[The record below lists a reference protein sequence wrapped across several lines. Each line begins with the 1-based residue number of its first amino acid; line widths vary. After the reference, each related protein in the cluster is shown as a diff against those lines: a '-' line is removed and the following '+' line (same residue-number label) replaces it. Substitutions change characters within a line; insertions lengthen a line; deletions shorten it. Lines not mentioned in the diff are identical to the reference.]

1 MTMKPAVRR
10 LALTAHVTVSVGWIG
25 AALVFLAIAVVA
37 LTAGDDLTVRGAY
50 VLMERAGWLVLVPL
64 AFASLLTGVVM
75 SLGTTWGLF
84 WHYWVVV
91 KLVITVFSTI
101 ILLIY
106 TGTFRQMAHVA
117 ANPNVAL
124 DGVRNPSPLLHAI
137 LAIVLLL
144 TASVLAVYKPVGVTA
159 YGRRKQLEEGRGP
172 TPTSIPQRSAAPT
185 NASPWLYVS
194 VAVAVVIVVILLVVI
209 LHLMG
214 TVGGRH

>member
-25 AALVFLAIAVVA
+25 AALVFLAIAAMA
-37 LTAGDDLTVRGAY
+37 LTAEDDLTVRGAY

-84 WHYWVVV
+84 RYYWVAV

-117 ANPNVAL
+117 ADPTVAL
-124 DGVRNPSPLLHAI
+124 DNVRNPSPVLHAG
-137 LAIVLLL
+137 LAMLLLL
-144 TASVLAVYKPVGVTA
+144 TATVLAVYKPAGLTA
-159 YGRRKQLEEGRGP
+159 YGRRKQLEEGRSM
-172 TPTSIPQRSAAPT
+172 PTSIPQRSTAAE

-194 VAVAVVIVVILLVVI
+194 VAVVVAVILVVIV
-209 LHLMG
+209 LHLTG
-214 TVGGRH
+214 IVSGGH

>member
-1 MTMKPAVRR
+1 MRPGVRR
-10 LALTAHVTVSVGWIG
+10 FALTAHVTVSVGWTG
-25 AALVFLAIAVVA
+25 AALVFLVIAAMA
-37 LTAGDDLTVRGAY
+37 LTGEDDLTVRGAY

-84 WHYWVVV
+84 RHFWVVI
-91 KLVITVFSTI
+91 KLAITIFSTV

-117 ANPNVAL
+117 ADATVAL
-124 DGVRNPSPLLHAI
+124 DRVRNPSPVLHAI
-137 LAIVLLL
+137 LAMLLLL
-144 TASVLAVYKPVGVTA
+144 TATVLAVSKPVGLTA
-159 YGRRKQLEEGRGP
+159 YGRRKQLEEGRRS
-172 TPTSIPQRSAAPT
+172 TPTSIPQRSAAAT

-194 VAVAVVIVVILLVVI
+194 VGVVIAVILVVVI
-209 LHLMG
+209 LHLTG

>member
-25 AALVFLAIAVVA
+25 AALAFLGIGVLA
-37 LTAGDDLTVRGAY
+37 LTSRDDLTVRGAY

-64 AFASLLTGVVM
+64 AFASLLTGLVM

-84 WHYWVVV
+84 RHYWVVV
-91 KLVITVFSTI
+91 KLVITAFSTG

-124 DGVRNPSPLLHAI
+124 DGVRNPSPVLHAI
-137 LAIVLLL
+137 LAILLLL
-144 TASVLAVYKPVGVTA
+144 TATVLAVYKPVGVTA
-159 YGRRKQLEEGRGP
+159 YGRRKQLEEGRRA
-172 TPTSIPQRSAAPT
+172 TPQSIPQQSAAAT

-194 VAVAVVIVVILLVVI
+194 VAVVIAVILLVVI
-209 LHLMG
+209 LHLTG